1 MAVAAQILLVGKG
14 DVRGRTGPA
23 PDTSDICAGQGIL
36 LSVPLGTL
44 TSRVRRQG
52 GPAVKL
58 RVDRDAFAEAV
69 AWTARALPA
78 RPAVPVLA
86 GMRLEVFADGASLHL
101 SGFDYEVSARAS
113 VEVDAEETG
122 SALVPGR
129 LIAEIVRN
137 LPEGT
142 VYLESEGSKLFLTG
156 GTARFTLITMPLEE
170 YPTLPK
176 MPDRIGSVPA
186 DTLGQAVRQVT
197 PAASR
202 DETLPMLTGAYMDF
216 AGDTLSVVATDR
228 YRIAVRELWW
238 RPDDHALE
246 VAALVPAR
254 TLSDTVRGLLPR
266 TNVEIAL
273 STQSVGEGVRLAP
286 GEGMIGFENGERR
299 TTTRLIDSDFVK
311 YASWFPSEFTSRA
324 EVAVSP
330 LVEAV
335 KRVALVAD
343 RHTPLRL
350 ALAEG
355 EVVLEAGSGED
366 AQAVEAIEV
375 AYEGDPLRV
384 AFRTD
389 YLIDG
394 LSAVETDTAHLNF
407 TEPTKPAVFT
417 EVPEQEG
424 DKPAFR
430 YLVQPLRVS

>member
-1 MAVAAQILLVGKG
+1 M
-14 DVRGRTGPA
+14 
-23 PDTSDICAGQGIL
+23 
-36 LSVPLGTL
+36 
-44 TSRVRRQG
+44 
-52 GPAVKL
+52 KL

-69 AWTARALPA
+69 AWTARALPT
-78 RPAVPVLA
+78 RPAIPVLA
-86 GMRLEVFADGASLHL
+86 GMRLEVFAGGASLHL

-113 VEVDAEETG
+113 VEVDVQETG
-122 SALVPGR
+122 SVLVPGR

-142 VYLESEGSKLFLTG
+142 VHLESEGSKLLVVG
-156 GTARFTLITMPLEE
+156 GAARFTLITMPLED
-170 YPTLPK
+170 YPTLPG

-202 DETLPMLTGAYMDF
+202 DDTLPMLTGAYLDF

-238 RPDDHALE
+238 RPDDPSLD

-254 TLSDTVRGLLPR
+254 TLSDTVRGLLSQS
-266 TNVEIAL
+266 NVEIAL
-273 STQSVGEGVRLAP
+273 STQPAGEGVSLSP

-311 YASWFPSEFTSRA
+311 YASWFPSEFASRA

-330 LVEAV
+330 LLDAV

-350 ALAEG
+350 AFAEG

-375 AYEGDPLRV
+375 TYEGAPLRV
-384 AFRTD
+384 AFRPD
-389 YLIDG
+389 YLVDG
-394 LSAVETDTAHLNF
+394 LSSVETDRAHLNF

-417 EVPEQEG
+417 EVPEKEG
-424 DKPAFR
+424 AKPAFR